1 MPVRISDRIGLYGA
15 WVSGLF
21 LATVVVSIV
30 IWLLWNG
37 LSNVDWAFLTTNP
50 APGSVE
56 VGVAGGI
63 VAPLIGTVIV
73 TAVGTIVALPLG
85 LATAL
90 FLGEYGKPVWLKQL
104 TDTSIDLIFGVPSIV
119 FALFGLAI
127 FSNPSLVFLSSE
139 VQTSGKATAKSFFC
153 ASLMM
158 ALIAL
163 PPIVRASQA
172 AIASVPNVQREAAYA
187 LGKTRFAMI
196 RKVVLPAIRPGV
208 TTGTILGMGRIAGDT
223 AIVWILLGGAVLE
236 PPIAGWWHPDHIMEF
251 LRGTGSTLTTY
262 VYFASPAGEGNA
274 DGKAYGAALV
284 LFAIVFVVNIL
295 LARVGQ
301 RRIGGKRV

>member
-1 MPVRISDRIGLYGA
+1 MPVRLSDRIGYIGA
-15 WVSGLF
+15 WASGLF
-21 LATVVVSIV
+21 LTAVVLGIV
-30 IWLLWNG
+30 AWLLVNG
-37 LSNVDWAFLTTNP
+37 LRNVDWTFLTTNP

-56 VGVAGGI
+56 IGVAGGI
-63 VAPLIGTVIV
+63 VAPLLGTLIV
-73 TAVGTIVALPLG
+73 TAMGTAIALPLG
-85 LATAL
+85 LASAV
-90 FLGEYGKPVWLKQL
+90 FLSEYGKPVWLKRL

-127 FSNPSLVFLSSE
+127 FSNPGLVFLSSE

-153 ASLMM
+153 ASVMM

-163 PPIVRASQA
+163 PPIVRSTQA

-187 LGKTRFAMI
+187 LGKTRYAMI
-196 RKVVLPAIRPGV
+196 RRIVIPSVRPGIA
-208 TTGTILGMGRIAGDT
+208 TGTILGMGRIAGDT

-284 LFAIVFVVNIL
+284 LFAIVFVINIVL
-295 LARVGQ
+295 GRAGQ